1 MTAVDIN
8 GDPLAIGDIV
18 ICGQG
23 GCYLLKKMR
32 IRSITQS
39 NVSLVELNGYEA
51 SRCVRPHRHV
61 VLVKEKV

>member
-1 MTAVDIN
+1 MNAVDIN

-23 GCYLLKKMR
+23 GRYLLKKMR

-39 NVSLVELNGYEA
+39 NVSLEEIG
-51 SRCVRPHRHV
+51 SGFPMRCVRPHRHV